1 MVDSGGQVR
10 TVGLGGRGGES
21 RRNWRLWGYQV
32 EYLWATESVSSVG
45 PPHVAAHAGAGGDT
59 GCRLSVPPLQLHH
72 PSQGF
77 RFGTVWES
85 SAEAYIKASFPE
97 MHAHMRRHSA
107 PTTPHGVAMLT

>member
-1 MVDSGGQVR
+1 MC
-10 TVGLGGRGGES
+10 GGRDES
-21 RRNWRLWGYQV
+21 RRNWCLWGSQV
-32 EYLWATESVSSVG
+32 EYLGVTESKLSARSL
-45 PPHVAAHAGAGGDT
+45 HVVTHAGPGPDGDAG
-59 GCRLSVPPLQLHH
+59 CKLSMPPPQLHH

>member
-1 MVDSGGQVR
+1 MGVS
-10 TVGLGGRGGES
+10 LGFPNGAFAE
-21 RRNWRLWGYQV
+21 LMAPH
-32 EYLWATESVSSVG
+32 LSSVRG
-45 PPHVAAHAGAGGDT
+45 PSLHMVKQA
-59 GCRLSVPPLQLHH
+59 PPLQLHH

>member
-1 MVDSGGQVR
+1 MVKQ
-10 TVGLGGRGGES
+10 
-21 RRNWRLWGYQV
+21 
-32 EYLWATESVSSVG
+32 A
-45 PPHVAAHAGAGGDT
+45 
-59 GCRLSVPPLQLHH
+59 PPLQLHH

>member
-1 MVDSGGQVR
+1 MCGWG
-10 TVGLGGRGGES
+10 GGES
-21 RRNWRLWGYQV
+21 TRNWCLQGSNV
-32 EYLWATESVSSVG
+32 EYLRVTEFELRTL
-45 PPHVAAHAGAGGDT
+45 HVVTHAGPGGDAS
-59 GCRLSVPPLQLHH
+59 CRLSMPPLQLHH

>member
-1 MVDSGGQVR
+1 M
-10 TVGLGGRGGES
+10 
-21 RRNWRLWGYQV
+21 
-32 EYLWATESVSSVG
+32 
-45 PPHVAAHAGAGGDT
+45 
-59 GCRLSVPPLQLHH
+59 PLPQLHH

>member
-1 MVDSGGQVR
+1 MQQAL
-10 TVGLGGRGGES
+10 VGTSCSLS
-21 RRNWRLWGYQV
+21 M
-32 EYLWATESVSSVG
+32 
-45 PPHVAAHAGAGGDT
+45 PP
-59 GCRLSVPPLQLHH
+59 PQLHH

>member
-1 MVDSGGQVR
+1 MGGSGRRG
-10 TVGLGGRGGES
+10 VGARS
-21 RRNWRLWGYQV
+21 
-32 EYLWATESVSSVG
+32 
-45 PPHVAAHAGAGGDT
+45 
-59 GCRLSVPPLQLHH
+59 PPLRAPSPQLHH

-97 MHAHMRRHSA
+97 MYAHMRRHSA

>member
-1 MVDSGGQVR
+1 MRTRVGVR
-10 TVGLGGRGGES
+10 AEKKK
-21 RRNWRLWGYQV
+21 WECLWGSQM
-32 EYLWATESVSSVG
+32 EHLRSWLCAR
-45 PPHVAAHAGAGGDT
+45 PLHVVKQA
-59 GCRLSVPPLQLHH
+59 PPLQLHH

>member
-1 MVDSGGQVR
+1 MGMGVFPPQGAAVESLPAAGPAHPP
-10 TVGLGGRGGES
+10 GRAVCAPAPPTDPPS
-21 RRNWRLWGYQV
+21 QPPPW
-32 EYLWATESVSSVG
+32 VS
-45 PPHVAAHAGAGGDT
+45 P
-59 GCRLSVPPLQLHH
+59 QLHH

-85 SAEAYIKASFPE
+85 SAETYIKKSFPE

>member
-1 MVDSGGQVR
+1 M
-10 TVGLGGRGGES
+10 
-21 RRNWRLWGYQV
+21 
-32 EYLWATESVSSVG
+32 
-45 PPHVAAHAGAGGDT
+45 
-59 GCRLSVPPLQLHH
+59 PPLQLHH